1 MAREALARAQL
12 IKMREFS
19 KLVTGLLFRE
29 YRFENGIRSYDA
41 NGLRRLLDSRAAAA
55 VIPSR
60 TSPTE
65 RFRRIATRFEK
76 LTYNCLAGLWLV
88 EALVF
93 WT

>member
-1 MAREALARAQL
+1 MIL
-12 IKMREFS
+12 S
-19 KLVTGLLFRE
+19 KSVL
-29 YRFENGIRSYDA
+29 FENGIRSYDA
-41 NGLRRLLDSRAAAA
+41 NGLRRLLDSRAAAT

-65 RFRRIATRFEK
+65 RFLRIATRFDK
-76 LTYNCLAGLWLV
+76 LAYNCLAGLWLV